1 MQAPAAGPL
10 QGLRILDISTVVAAP
25 WSATLLADLGAT
37 VVKVEMP
44 GRGDPLRA
52 LAPHKDGVPLWW
64 KVTNRNK
71 KGITLDL
78 RKPDGRAL
86 FELLLP
92 RFDVLVENFR
102 PGTLNNWGL
111 GKERLFALQP
121 KLTVLRVSGF
131 GQTGPYRQRPAF
143 ARVAEALS
151 GFTYICGEPGRT
163 PLHMGFP
170 VADAVTGLF
179 GAIGILGALYR
190 RMQAPDEPGQEIDL
204 SLTESTFRMLD
215 FLAIEYDQLGVV
227 RERTGNLS
235 DYSAPSNIFRSQDD
249 IWVTIPASSQSIFER
264 LCRAL
269 ALPELIADPR
279 FATNADR
286 LRHRAVLDGILADA
300 IACRPIAELGVLLN
314 HYEVGWSRINSIAD
328 VFADEQF
335 AAREAI
341 VGVQDDE
348 LGMVRMQN
356 VVPVYSETP
365 GRVSSTGPALGEH
378 NEEILGGW
386 LDLDAEDLAR
396 LRRAG
401 VI

>member
-1 MQAPAAGPL
+1 MPSAPGGPL
-10 QGLRILDISTVVAAP
+10 QGLLILDISTVVAAP

-86 FELLLP
+86 FERLLP

-102 PGTLNNWGL
+102 PGTLDSWGL

-121 KLTVLRVSGF
+121 KLTILRVSGF
-131 GQTGPYRQRPAF
+131 GQTGPYRQKPAF

-190 RMQAPDEPGQEIDL
+190 RMQAPNEPGQEIDV
-204 SLTESTFRMLD
+204 SLMESTFRMLD

-249 IWVTIPASSQSIFER
+249 IWITVPASSQSIFER

-269 ALPELIADPR
+269 DLADLIADPR
-279 FATNADR
+279 FASNADR
-286 LRHRAVLDGILADA
+286 LRHRAALDAILADA
-300 IACRPIAELGVLLN
+300 IATRPIAELQSLLDRF
-314 HYEVGWSRINSIAD
+314 EVGWSRINSIAD
-328 VFADEQF
+328 VFVDAQF

-341 VGVQDDE
+341 VTVPDDE
-348 LGMVRMQN
+348 LGPVKMQN
-356 VVPVYSETP
+356 VVPVYSATP
-365 GRVSSTGPALGEH
+365 GRVETTGPALGEH
-378 NEEILGGW
+378 NAEILGEW
-386 LDLDAEDLAR
+386 LGLGAEELAR
-396 LRRAG
+396 LRNAG
-401 VI
+401 AI